1 MLFKVIALI
10 EMAVFY
16 ICYFT
21 KMYVQKKKGIQTD
34 QMGKGKTGFVKFIEV
49 TLKIMTLCVPLV
61 EVISILVIQPMFLGY
76 VRWIGAIVACIGVAV
91 FVISVITMKDS
102 WRAGVSEEE
111 QTELVTN
118 GIYQISRNPAFL
130 GFDMLYIGI
139 LCMFYNW
146 LLFIIS
152 LLTMIMFHLQIVN
165 VEEEFLV
172 QAFGDEYIAYKK
184 KVYRYLGRKI

>member
-1 MLFKVIALI
+1 MLFQAIALI

-21 KMYVQKKKGIQTD
+21 KMYVQKKKGIQTN
-34 QMGKGKTGFVKFIEV
+34 QMGKGKIGFVKFIEV
-49 TLKIMTLCVPLV
+49 TLKIMTCCVPLV
-61 EVISILVIQPMFLGY
+61 ELISIFAIQPMLLGFI
-76 VRWIGAIVACIGVAV
+76 RWVGAIIACIGVTV

-102 WRAGVSEEE
+102 WRAGVSETEK
-111 QTELVTN
+111 TELITN

-130 GFDMLYIGI
+130 GFDFLYIGI
-139 LCMFYNW
+139 LCMFFNW

-165 VEEEFLV
+165 VEEEFLIH
-172 QAFGDEYIAYKK
+172 AFGDEYIAYMK
-184 KVYRYLGRKI
+184 KVHRYLGRKI